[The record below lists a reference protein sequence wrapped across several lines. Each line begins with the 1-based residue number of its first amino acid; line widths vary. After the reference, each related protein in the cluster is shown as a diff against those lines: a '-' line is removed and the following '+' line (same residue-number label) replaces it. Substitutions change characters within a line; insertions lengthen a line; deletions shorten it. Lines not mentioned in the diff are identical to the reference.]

1 MNSLKTSYLSAQKK
15 WLCVILL
22 LLLALPF
29 LLPGQDQINPAIFN
43 GKIVKDIF
51 IIGNKQT
58 RPEVILREMQIKE
71 GQVFQDSLL
80 IRSKQRLENLWLF
93 NRVELLP
100 YSNSDSVSIIVSV
113 TERWYLFPYPI
124 FYIVDRDWNKITYG
138 FGFAHL
144 NFRGWN
150 EKLQASI
157 HFGNRP
163 GIKFVYE
170 NPWVG
175 ENLHLYTR
183 AYFRTFRMDNYKYD
197 FPEYHT
203 LGVIHLGKYWNR
215 DFSTI
220 LILSRDQIRVDQENV
235 RYMESGKKQDVNYG
249 IRLIN
254 TFDYR
259 DLYAYPSKGWF
270 LRLGIYKM
278 GLFLPGIDYTQYLF
292 DFRKY
297 FSFKKFIL
305 AGRIYTLQSY
315 GNAPVYDQ
323 VFLGFEERIRGHFNE
338 TYNGRYAMVMG
349 LALRHPLIPLRYF
362 SYKSRWL
369 PEFFTKDLKFGLNA
383 GIFIESGQVWNK
395 HKNFSFR
402 NQITGYGMGLHFLLP
417 YIEVLRFD
425 YAFNEQGR
433 GEFIVEAL
441 MPF

>member
-1 MNSLKTSYLSAQKK
+1 M
-15 WLCVILL
+15 ILQTLTPIRIFL
-22 LLLALPF
+22 LITLVFFQFLLA
-29 LLPGQDQINPAIFN
+29 QQSQIDLARFN
-43 GKIVKDIF
+43 GKIIKDIF
-51 IIGNKQT
+51 VVGNKQT
-58 RPEVILREMQIKE
+58 RPEVILREMQLKE
-71 GQVFQDSLL
+71 GDVFQDSLL
-80 IRSKQRLENLWLF
+80 MRSKQRIENLWLF
-93 NRVELLP
+93 NRVEMLP
-100 YSNSDSVSIIVSV
+100 FAQNDSVSIIVSV
-113 TERWYLFPYPI
+113 TERWYFFPYPVL
-124 FYIVDRDWNKITYG
+124 YIVDRDWNKLTYG

-150 EKLQASI
+150 EKLQSSI

-163 GIKFVYE
+163 GVKFSYE

-175 ENLHLYTR
+175 KDLHLYTR
-183 AYFRTFRMDNYKYD
+183 VYFRKFRMDNYKYD
-197 FPEYHT
+197 FPEYH
-203 LGVIHLGKYWNR
+203 LLSVIHLGKYWTR

-220 LILSRDQIRVDQENV
+220 VMFSRDQIRVDPENV
-235 RYMESGKKQDVNYG
+235 PYMESGKEEDTNYG

-278 GLFLPGIDYTQYLF
+278 GLFLPKIDYTQYLL

-297 FSFKKFIL
+297 VSFHSFIL
-305 AGRIYTLQSY
+305 ASRLYTLQSY

-338 TYNGRYAMVMG
+338 VYNGKYAMVVG
-349 LALRHPLIPLRYF
+349 LALRHPIIPLRYF
-362 SYKSRWL
+362 SYHSERL
-369 PEFFTKDLKFGLNA
+369 PEFLTQNLKFGLNA
-383 GIFIESGQVWNK
+383 GIFIESGQVWNQ
-395 HKNFSFR
+395 HKNFSLR
-402 NQITGYGMGLHFLLP
+402 NMITGYGVGLHFLLP

-433 GEFIVEAL
+433 GEFIVEIL

>member
-1 MNSLKTSYLSAQKK
+1 MKLSRKK
-15 WLCVILL
+15 RFIIKKNCLNRFLFLL
-22 LLLALPF
+22 LFLPLLAFSQNKLD
-29 LLPGQDQINPAIFN
+29 LSKFN
-43 GKIVKDIF
+43 GKVVKDIF
-51 IIGNKQT
+51 VVGNKLT
-58 RPEVILREMQIKE
+58 KPKVILREMQIKE
-71 GQVFQDSLL
+71 GQIFNDSLL
-80 IRSKQRLENLWLF
+80 QRSKERLENLWLF
-93 NRVELLP
+93 NRVEMLP
-100 YSNSDSVSIIVSV
+100 FSNSDSVSIIVSV

-157 HFGNRP
+157 HFGSRP
-163 GIKFVYE
+163 GVKFFYE

-175 ENLHLYTR
+175 DQWHLYTR
-183 AYFRTFRMDNYKYD
+183 LYFRTFRMENYKYG

-203 LGVIHLGKYWNR
+203 LGVVHLGKYWNR
-215 DFSTI
+215 DISTI
-220 LILSRDQIRVDQENV
+220 LMFSRDQIRVDKENV
-235 RYMESGKKQDVNYG
+235 QYMDSGKQRDVNYG

-259 DLYAYPSKGWF
+259 DLYAYPTKGWL

-297 FSFKKFIL
+297 FSIKKLIVASRL
-305 AGRIYTLQSY
+305 YTLQSY

-338 TYNGRYAMVMG
+338 TYNGKYAMVAG
-349 LALRHPLIPLRYF
+349 LALRYPIIPLRYF
-362 SYKSRWL
+362 SYESKML
-369 PEFFTKDLKFGLNA
+369 PEFLTKDLKFGLNA
-383 GIFIESGQVWNK
+383 GIFLESGQVWNH
-395 HKNFSFR
+395 HKNFSLR
-402 NQITGYGMGLHFLLP
+402 NQITGYGFGLHFLLP
-417 YIEVLRFD
+417 YVEVLRFD
-425 YAFNEQGR
+425 YAFNEHGR